1 MTMRLAFLTLI
12 LIVVT
17 EVALRAQTEI
27 TSKEDALLI
36 SFSRADT
43 PDELISR
50 IRALTP
56 TEKANLIAAVR
67 ENRSG
72 RWGGDFDSI
81 YLYILFLLGDPI
93 ERKREVT
100 KFRDSPWR
108 DGTLAKL
115 GEPWVIEEVAPDMFR
130 EEVIPLFGEIPNLPL
145 SYGAAALIIANLQ
158 RATIY
163 PEEVLQWA
171 KKTSPYDQP
180 AILGVMRDWW
190 RENEQFFNEKKYH
203 LVKPGRTRPPLHP
216 PNPEPPTNNASVQVD
231 TSGPSLTTSSL
242 PAPSTPVP
250 PLAEGSAPVVERKSP
265 VWPWVVG
272 IAALIAIAFFVRK
285 RRA

>member
-1 MTMRLAFLTLI
+1 MRLVLLTLI

-17 EVALRAQTEI
+17 EVALRAQTET
-27 TSKEDALLI
+27 TSKEDALII

-108 DGTLAKL
+108 DGALAKL

-130 EEVIPLFGEIPNLPL
+130 EEEIPPPSELPNLPL
-145 SYGAAALIIANLQ
+145 SNGAAALIIANLQ
-158 RATIY
+158 QATIY
-163 PEEVLQWA
+163 PEEVMRWA
-171 KKTSPYDQP
+171 KSTSPYDQP

-190 RENEQFFNEKKYH
+190 RENEQFFKEKKYH
-203 LVKPGRTRPPLHP
+203 LIKPGRVRPPLHP
-216 PNPEPPTNNASVQVD
+216 PNPEALTPTAPAQA
-231 TSGPSLTTSSL
+231 GILPSPLGTSL
-242 PAPSTPVP
+242 PLEPLPSQQTR
-250 PLAEGSAPVVERKSP
+250 SS
-265 VWPWVVG
+265 G
-272 IAALIAIAFFVRK
+272 ISKTVAVITALLIFLGICARWSQK
-285 RRA
+285 RRT